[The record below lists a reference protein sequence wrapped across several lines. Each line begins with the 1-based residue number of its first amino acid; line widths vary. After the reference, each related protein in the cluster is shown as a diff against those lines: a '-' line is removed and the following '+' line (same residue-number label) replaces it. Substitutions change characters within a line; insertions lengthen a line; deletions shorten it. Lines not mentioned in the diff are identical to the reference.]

1 MRNLL
6 EPAQS
11 LFWPAGSWGGLW
23 QGVVHDPMLK
33 VQNITWGQLDVTP
46 LPVGPGLSEAFLHCI
61 FANRRPGWNADC
73 LQHVQLGFSL
83 LSKIHGNEMKWVARN
98 KQVTKEKGS
107 TSALLHLL
115 VPSCNFIWQFGSS
128 FDCRNIIYWDY
139 IKPNFKYLN
148 IQRGVRACY
157 LNEHWTILAMVQMPA
172 TISGAPIGKPKRH
185 TNH

>member
-11 LFWPAGSWGGLW
+11 LFWPAGSWGSLW

-107 TSALLHLL
+107 TSALLHLSGAL
-115 VPSCNFIWQFGSS
+115 LQFYLTIWLIFWLQKYNLLKLYKAKFQISKYSTRSESILPQWALDHSS
-128 FDCRNIIYWDY
+128 YGTN
-139 IKPNFKYLN
+139 
-148 IQRGVRACY
+148 A
-157 LNEHWTILAMVQMPA
+157 A